1 MTLEEAQARIKV
13 LEDEAKTKDTN
24 IATANTNALAATA
37 KISKLNDENAERR
50 VLNNQQKKQL
60 HAAKQVISKNNIKVD
75 YDKLGA
81 DNLTLN
87 SETGQ
92 VEGEVSYTAA
102 SVPELGG
109 GVPPTANTAPE
120 AMTID
125 SIKTMGR
132 AEIAKNWDAIATTL
146 AAQTETTTN

>member
-1 MTLEEAQARIKV
+1 MTLEEATARIKV
-13 LEDEAKTKDTN
+13 LETEAKAKDAS
-24 IATANTNALAATA
+24 IATANTNAIAATA

-50 VLNNQQKKQL
+50 VLNNQQKKSL

-102 SVPELGG
+102 SVPEIGG
-109 GVPPTANTAPE
+109 GASPTANTAPP
-120 AMTID
+120 AITID
-125 SIKTMGR
+125 TIKTMGR
-132 AEIAKNWDAIATTL
+132 AEIAKNWDAIASTL
-146 AAQTETTTN
+146 AAQPTT